1 LKILVINPVGHATWD
16 EKDREIYTKYAS
28 PGTYVEVK
36 SLPKGP
42 KSIESA
48 EDFAEAV
55 PLVVETVKKNADSY
69 DGFIVNCFL
78 DPGVELAQEIVPKPV
93 VGPGSA
99 SLLLASYTSRRVGIA
114 TVSSRDTLK
123 FFMERM
129 RQRVPVGVEVVADTI
144 EIGVLDLDSMWK
156 DVLEKLVNTSRE
168 LLMQGA
174 EVIALGCTG
183 LAGAAEYVSSKI
195 GAPVIDPTHAA
206 LKLAEALISLGV
218 RRSKIGVGRIVGRI

>member
-1 LKILVINPVGHATWD
+1 MKILVINPVGHATWD

-55 PLVVETVKKNADSY
+55 QPVVETVKKNADSY
-69 DGFIVNCFL
+69 DGFVVNCFL

-93 VGPGSA
+93 IGPGSA

-123 FFMERM
+123 FFMERL
-129 RQRVPVGVEVVADTI
+129 RQRVPAGVEVVADTI
-144 EIGVLDLDSMWK
+144 EIGVLDLDGMWK

-174 EVIALGCTG
+174 EVIVLGCTG

-218 RRSKIGVGRIVGRI
+218 KKSKTEVGRVVGRI

>member
-55 PLVVETVKKNADSY
+55 QPVVETVKKNADSY
-69 DGFIVNCFL
+69 DGFVVNCFL

-93 VGPGSA
+93 IGPGSA

-123 FFMERM
+123 FFMERL
-129 RQRVPVGVEVVADTI
+129 RQRVPAGVEVVADTI
-144 EIGVLDLDSMWK
+144 EIGVLDLDGMWK

-174 EVIALGCTG
+174 EVIVLGCTG

-218 RRSKIGVGRIVGRI
+218 KKSKTEVGRVVGRI